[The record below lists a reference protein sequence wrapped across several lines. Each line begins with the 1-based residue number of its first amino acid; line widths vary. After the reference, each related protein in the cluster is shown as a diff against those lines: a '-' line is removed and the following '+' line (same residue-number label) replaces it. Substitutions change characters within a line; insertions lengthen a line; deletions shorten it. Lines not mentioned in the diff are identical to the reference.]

1 MSRNT
6 LAITLCAILSINTAC
21 NSSDGERF
29 STQEDA
35 YTFESTSSKLIAYG
49 ASQIEDDSLDVF
61 RCPAVSGMSGEN
73 NLTVFNAQA
82 NAPFPHFTLETI
94 QGIRG
99 DTDGAIGIS
108 LHNLQT
114 TLFDLYERCNS
125 TSYERLSTT
134 CEGGSVVEKCSDAPK
149 EGKYCEQ
156 IYEGMYQLVISSEM
170 LDDENCFSEE
180 VDRSPYNS
188 SVPYAAYACDAF
200 SPIPLAAAFRG
211 TPPLRVLTTTDN
223 NGTPETTMNACCDLS
238 DSGGSF
244 DFCFKPCGCRKLTVK
259 IVPKEETLAAA
270 SEKQKDDTLFDNTLR
285 IAILSNVENHTDKF
299 KSLLESVLAKDV
311 DNIVSAIKSEDDLEH
326 MFELMSE
333 RGVNVIISLGN
344 LTENGSAKQFTAMN
358 DIIKEEFIIRDGDLC
373 FDESLF
379 SGLTQQEYDEIN
391 TNCCSV
397 VDNNVCC
404 SENRTRVFDNIC
416 NAIFFKKSFLAS
428 LGEDEF
434 EGSGLSEFTSLFGP
448 SNSASTIGKVQL
460 IVLDTADASL
470 ASGQRSWLQNVLDI
484 PEHDKCNIPAPTLF
498 DEWPTLAECRNILG
512 RSAGENV
519 TCRECIQNE
528 AYCIP
533 PDASRSNYE
542 LGPENCVCVPATS
555 KICKSNFTCK
565 DMNGTDSTCIC
576 TRDEDCGNGGTCGSD
591 GMCIHPV
598 RLVFS
603 YTPLFD
609 RYGSRGNAF
618 SSKDNAAALLS
629 TLLKANVSAIFSG
642 RSHEYSSYS
651 MGGIPMYITG
661 GGGGKMA
668 SFSDKGNHWLY
679 VEIPNAFTNP
689 NPDDISV
696 EVVEF

>member
-1 MSRNT
+1 M
-6 LAITLCAILSINTAC
+6 LCINAAC

-61 RCPAVSGMSGEN
+61 RCPAVSEMSGEN

-134 CEGGSVVEKCSDAPK
+134 CEGGTVVESCSEASG
-149 EGKYCEQ
+149 EGKFCEQ
-156 IYEGMYQLVISSEM
+156 IYEGMYQLVISAEM
-170 LDDENCFSEE
+170 LDDENCFAEE
-180 VDRSPYNS
+180 VDRSPYTS
-188 SVPYAAYACDAF
+188 SVPSAAYACDAF

-211 TPPLRVLTTTDN
+211 NPPLKILTTKYN
-223 NGTPETTMNACCDLS
+223 NGTPETTMNACCDIS
-238 DSGGSF
+238 DTGGSF

-259 IVPKEETLAAA
+259 IVPK
-270 SEKQKDDTLFDNTLR
+270 SEVLVPSPDGNQNSDVLFDNTLR
-285 IAILSNVENHTDKF
+285 IAVFSNVENQKGKLFD
-299 KSLLESVLAKDV
+299 LLESILDKDTANILANVNGV
-311 DNIVSAIKSEDDLEH
+311 DALSN
-326 MFELMSE
+326 MFELMFE
-333 RGVNVIISLGN
+333 KGVDVIISMGN
-344 LTENGSAKQFTAMN
+344 LTKDGSASQFKAMRELI
-358 DIIKEEFIIRDGDLC
+358 DDEFVVADGSLCLDETDLSDAFTPEEV
-373 FDESLF
+373 E
-379 SGLTQQEYDEIN
+379 EIN
-391 TNCCSV
+391 VNCCSV
-397 VDNNVCC
+397 IENNVCC
-404 SENRTRVFDNIC
+404 SDKRTRVFDNIC
-416 NAIFFKKSFLAS
+416 NAVFYKKSFLAS

-434 EGSGLSEFTSLFGP
+434 NGSGLDEFTALFGP

-460 IVLDTADASL
+460 VVLDTADASI
-470 ASGQRSWLQNVLDI
+470 ASGQRAWLQKVLDS
-484 PEHDKCNIPAPTLF
+484 PEHAKCNIPAPTLYA
-498 DEWPTLAECRNILG
+498 EWPTLAECRSILG

-519 TCRECIQNE
+519 TCRECIQTE

-533 PDASRSNYE
+533 PDAGRSDYT
-542 LGPENCVCVPATS
+542 LGPENCVCVPESS
-555 KICKSNFTCK
+555 KICRNNFTCQK
-565 DMNGTDSTCIC
+565 MDGTDSTCIC
-576 TRDEDCGNGGTCGSD
+576 TRDEDCGNGGTCGED
-591 GMCIHPV
+591 GMCIQPI

-618 SSKDNAAALLS
+618 TSKDSAASLLS
-629 TLLKANVSAIFSG
+629 ALIKANVSAVFSG
-642 RSHEYSSYS
+642 RSHEFSSYS

-661 GGGGKMA
+661 GGGGEMA
-668 SFSDKGNHWLY
+668 SFSDKKNHWLY
-679 VEIPNAFTNP
+679 VEIPNAYTNP
-689 NPDDISV
+689 NPDDISI